1 MCTLIY
7 PERKGASC
15 TNAKARSSWE
25 ANRMRVRDVED
36 MRYSTLQTPK
46 YEVSHDE
53 IFTYIQLAMK
63 FEGSAQLTMV
73 KG

>member
-1 MCTLIY
+1 
-7 PERKGASC
+7 
-15 TNAKARSSWE
+15 
-25 ANRMRVRDVED
+25 MRVRDVED